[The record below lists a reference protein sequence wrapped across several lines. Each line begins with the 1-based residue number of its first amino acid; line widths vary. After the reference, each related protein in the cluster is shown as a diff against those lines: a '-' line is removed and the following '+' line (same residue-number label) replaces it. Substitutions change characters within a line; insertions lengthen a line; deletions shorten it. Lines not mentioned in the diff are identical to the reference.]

1 MMVPNVLLVGAGP
14 MAVEYSKVLDYIRVP
29 YSVKGRGKASA
40 DIFERSTSQ
49 KVALSWDEVGPVSAF
64 THCINAVSE
73 ESLLDATLQLTGLGA
88 NKILVEKPG
97 GPSIE
102 EIEKHAFELVNGPS
116 EVYVA
121 YNRRYYKIVEKLM
134 EYIAEDGGITSLHFD
149 FSERS
154 RIVESLVKAPGVKEN
169 WLFHNSTHVIDLV
182 QYISDGLSITS
193 AHSSGS
199 LEWHPAGARFSGL
212 GQSRLGTPI
221 TYNSDWEAPGGWEV
235 LVRTR
240 RRRFSLRPLETLT
253 ITNLEGQALTL
264 EESEF
269 TNDGLKHG
277 VGGMVEDFLTLNPS
291 PRLVTASGL
300 VENLDLYRKILNS
313 SSGVGS

>member
-1 MMVPNVLLVGAGP
+1 MILPHVLLVGAGP
-14 MAVEYSKVLDYIRVP
+14 MAIEYSKVLDHIKVP

-40 DIFERSTSQ
+40 DIFQKSTGKSA
-49 KVALSWDEVGPVSAF
+49 ALSWDEVGQVSAF
-64 THCINAVSE
+64 THCIVAVSE
-73 ESLLDATLQLTGLGA
+73 ESLLDATLELVGLGA

-102 EIEKHAFELVNGPS
+102 EIEKHVEQLTKGPTQIF
-116 EVYVA
+116 VA

-154 RIVESLVKAPGVKEN
+154 KIVASLVKAPGIKEN

-182 QYISDGLSITS
+182 QYISDGISIMS
-193 AHSSGS
+193 AQKSGS

-212 GQSRLGTPI
+212 GQTRLGSPI

-240 RRRFSLRPLETLT
+240 LRRFSLKPLETLV
-253 ITNLEGQALTL
+253 ITNLEGEILSL
-264 EESEF
+264 EERGF
-269 TNDGLKHG
+269 TQDGLKPG
-277 VGGMVEDFLTLNPS
+277 IEEMVQDFLTPRPS
-291 PRLVTASGL
+291 PRLATALGA
-300 VENLDLYRKILNS
+300 VKNINLYRKILNS
-313 SSGVGS
+313 PNSVGR